1 MKKFTFT
8 LIELLV
14 VVAIIGILASLLL
27 PVLGKARG
35 TSRTI
40 VCVGQL
46 KQIGIV
52 HRMYMDDNDQVYNRQ
67 QYKGLLYYNN
77 STVEANVA
85 GRPIGT
91 QVLWDSIYSHSKDL
105 YICPTT
111 GQRGSQQNSRSFQ
124 ADYTSN
130 GEILRWDSVITKE
143 NEIDEQAEFM
153 FVTETNNGYLKT
165 DLPEKINVRHEGDK
179 MNHLWG
185 DGHVS
190 TLRYTLFQNNAQWIV
205 PNDDTQVSFASPG
218 FTLYGTTNYD
228 D

>member
-1 MKKFTFT
+1 MVPCAGETT
-8 LIELLV
+8 PST
-14 VVAIIGILASLLL
+14 AHHTD
-27 PVLGKARG
+27 VL
-35 TSRTI
+35 
-40 VCVGQL
+40 
-46 KQIGIV
+46 
-52 HRMYMDDNDQVYNRQ
+52 
-67 QYKGLLYYNN
+67 
-77 STVEANVA
+77 
-85 GRPIGT
+85 
-91 QVLWDSIYSHSKDL
+91 DL